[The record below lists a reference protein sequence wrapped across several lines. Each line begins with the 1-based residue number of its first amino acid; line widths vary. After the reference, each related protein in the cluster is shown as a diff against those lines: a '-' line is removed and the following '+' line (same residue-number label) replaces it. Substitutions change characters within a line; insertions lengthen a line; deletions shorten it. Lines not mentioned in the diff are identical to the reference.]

1 MCVLR
6 TANFD
11 WSRQL
16 LRDFSDTVHLG
27 SGNGELTMNG
37 MRLFFI
43 ALASLTACMGLSRTA
58 IAAEYKIIDR
68 IKVPDGGFDY
78 ATFDARTRKV
88 YMPRG
93 SFATVIDVKT
103 REVSQLSNGASDHI
117 ALPVPGTS
125 LLVLTQ
131 RRGIIRI
138 LGATTDTV
146 LADLTGG
153 KNPNSAA
160 YDPATKTVVVLNK
173 ESGNA
178 TVVDPIQHKVVGTI
192 PISDNTLEFPVSDG
206 SGKIYDNIETTGEI
220 AVIDVRARRVIR
232 SFKLEGCEEPS
243 GLAYAAASKLLIA
256 ACGNGVAKIVQ
267 ASTGK
272 EIASVAIG
280 HGPDAVIYDP
290 VRKLAFIPCG
300 REGVLEVIS
309 LSDLANIAVVQHVQ
323 TQQGSRTG
331 TVDPATGRL
340 YLMASKPDLSATVP
354 TGGRVPRL
362 AGSWEVLVVGP

>member
-1 MCVLR
+1 MTDNRLYSILLVAVMGA
-6 TANFD
+6 TA
-11 WSRQL
+11 
-16 LRDFSDTVHLG
+16 FSSPTLG
-27 SGNGELTMNG
+27 
-37 MRLFFI
+37 
-43 ALASLTACMGLSRTA
+43 
-58 IAAEYKIIDR
+58 AEYKIIDR

-78 ATFDARTRKV
+78 ATFDARTGKV

-93 SFATVIDVKT
+93 SFATVIDVKN
-103 REVSQLSNGASDHI
+103 REVSELSNGASDHI

-125 LLVLTQ
+125 VLVLTQ

-138 LGATTDTV
+138 LDATTDTV
-146 LADLTGG
+146 LADLPGD

-160 YDPATKTVVVLNK
+160 YDPVTKTVVVLNK

-178 TVVDPIQHKVVGTI
+178 TVVDPIKRKVLGTI
-192 PISDNTLEFPVSDG
+192 SISDNTLEFPVSDG
-206 SGKIYDNIETTGEI
+206 FGKIYDNIETTGEI
-220 AVIDVRARRVIR
+220 AVIDVRARKVIG
-232 SFKLEGCEEPS
+232 SFKLNGCEEPS
-243 GLAYAAASKLLIA
+243 GLAYAAASKLLIS
-256 ACGNGVAKIVQ
+256 ACGNGVAKIVR
-267 ASTGK
+267 ADTGK

-354 TGGRVPRL
+354 PGGRVPRL